1 MQHQEQ
7 VQLVGQ
13 QVQDQQQVVVVVQVQ
28 ELVQVVLYQY
38 WCHCCHL
45 PLDQVPLSEWGE
57 TRQAVKSR

>member
-1 MQHQEQ
+1 MQYQEQ

-38 WCHCCHL
+38 GCHCCHL

-57 TRQAVKSR
+57 TRQVVKLR